1 MTRQTFIFVHDQE
14 IILDY
19 LNVNKFNILDNLT
32 YIFVGSGD
40 TSKIE
45 NKSNVIICRNLPINI
60 EEYPKLTSFTGWY
73 AIWKNNLYNSDFI
86 DLFEYD
92 INLSDSFNEV
102 FNENVDSKTD
112 IIGYIPFNPHDGR
125 FLKYAPW
132 SFELLNSIKRVYNID
147 TLSEINILSNMFECS
162 MTSNHTFSKK
172 TFEEYMKWMEP
183 MIDDIKISEKSG
195 HQAERSISVFYILNK
210 IKNIKILPNILHH
223 FQLNS
228 HRT

>member
-125 FLKYAPW
+125 FLKYAT
-132 SFELLNSIKRVYNID
+132 Y
-147 TLSEINILSNMFECS
+147 
-162 MTSNHTFSKK
+162 
-172 TFEEYMKWMEP
+172 
-183 MIDDIKISEKSG
+183 
-195 HQAERSISVFYILNK
+195 
-210 IKNIKILPNILHH
+210 
-223 FQLNS
+223 
-228 HRT
+228 

>member
-1 MTRQTFIFVHDQE
+1 MTKQTFIFVHDQE
-14 IILDY
+14 IILNY
-19 LNVNKFNILDNLT
+19 LNVNKFNLLDNLT

-92 INLSDSFNEV
+92 INLSDNFNEV

-112 IIGYIPFNPHDGR
+112 IIGYIPFSPHSSH
-125 FLKYAPW
+125 FLKHAPW

-147 TLSEINILSNMFECS
+147 TLSEISVLPNTFECS

-172 TFEEYMKWMEP
+172 TFEEYMEWMEP
-183 MIDDIKISEKSG
+183 MIDDIKISQTSG
-195 HQAERSISVFYILNK
+195 HQAERSVSVFYILNK

>member
-1 MTRQTFIFVHDQE
+1 MTKQTFIFVHDQE

-19 LNVNKFNILDNLT
+19 LNVNKFNLLDNLT

-45 NKSNVIICRNLPINI
+45 DKSNVIICRNLPINI

-112 IIGYIPFNPHDGR
+112 IIGYIPFNPHDYN
-125 FLKYAPW
+125 FLKHSPW
-132 SFELLNSIKRVYNID
+132 SFELLNSIKLIYNID
-147 TLSEINILSNMFECS
+147 TLSEISKLPDIFKCS

-172 TFEEYMKWMEP
+172 TFEEYMEWMEP
-183 MIDDIKISEKSG
+183 MIDDIKISGTSG